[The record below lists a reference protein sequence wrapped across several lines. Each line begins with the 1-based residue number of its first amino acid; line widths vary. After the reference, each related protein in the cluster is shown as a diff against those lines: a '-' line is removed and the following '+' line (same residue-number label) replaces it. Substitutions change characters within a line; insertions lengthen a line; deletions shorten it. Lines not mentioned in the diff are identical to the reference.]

1 MNTVK
6 NFAKGEPVIT
16 AAVLAA
22 LTAALINVLVQFG
35 VPLTEGQ
42 VDAVQGL
49 VIVVAPLAVALA
61 RKHVSPSA
69 GVIPKRDVLEYSQ
82 DGHVLA
88 GEANELPTN
97 THIREVGD
105 LDAGV

>member
-1 MNTVK
+1 MSIKSKVAHKPVLTSSVIVA
-6 NFAKGEPVIT
+6 FA
-16 AAVLAA
+16 AA
-22 LTAALINVLVQFG
+22 LLTLLVQFG
-35 VPLTEGQ
+35 VPLEDGQ
-42 VDAVQGL
+42 ADAITGL
-49 VIVVAPLAVALA
+49 VMIAAPFVVAE
-61 RKHVSPSA
+61 VSRRRT
-69 GVIPKRDVLEYSQ
+69 VDKKDVLERAQ